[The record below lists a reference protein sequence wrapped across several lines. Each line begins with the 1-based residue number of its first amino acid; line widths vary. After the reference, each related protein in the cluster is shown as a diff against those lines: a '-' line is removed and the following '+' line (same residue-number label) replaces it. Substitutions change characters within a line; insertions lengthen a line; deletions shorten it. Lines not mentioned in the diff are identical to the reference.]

1 MKRLALLTIPSL
13 VLLAGGARSE
23 TIERVVAN
31 VNGDIVTLSE
41 FTARQVAAAQ
51 GAGISPDQIAAFLR
65 ENNARILQ
73 EAIDEL
79 LVIQRA
85 DELGIEIRSE
95 YIDSVIDDIKKEN
108 KIESDEQL
116 RAQLRQEGMSISD
129 LKRNIKRSILRRQ
142 VLSYDLEAK
151 TTVSEAEI
159 VSDYEAR
166 RATEYS
172 RPPTVRLQEIV
183 VGGEGGRELAEELIA
198 RARAG
203 EDFAAL
209 ARAYSTGPSR
219 EEGGDLGRL
228 ARGDLNPAIEKVAFS
243 LEIGAISD
251 PIALGEEFHV
261 LRVAERTEASVVSF
275 EAVKDEIRN
284 RLAGER
290 RLSEYTKYVE
300 GLRQN
305 AVINIRVREVPL
317 EVSLPEG
324 PTVGAPAAS
333 AQPAPEPAGTEM
345 PSKSPFGGV
354 GLPDLS
360 DELSI
365 TPQDAPEKVAPQRLP
380 ATQPAP
386 PEPEP
391 TPTPSP
397 Q

>member
-13 VLLAGGARSE
+13 VLLAGGVGSE
-23 TIERVVAN
+23 TIERVVAK

-51 GAGISPDQIAAFLR
+51 VARISSDQVPAFLR

-85 DELGIEIRSE
+85 DELGVEIRSE
-95 YIDSVIDDIKKEN
+95 YIESVIEEIKQEN
-108 KIESDEQL
+108 NLESDEQL
-116 RAQLRQEGMSISD
+116 RAQLRQEGMSLSD
-129 LKRNIKRSILRRQ
+129 LRRNIKRSILRRQ

-151 TTVSEAEI
+151 TTVSEEEI
-159 VSDYEAR
+159 VSEYEAK

-219 EEGGDLGRL
+219 EAGGDLGRL
-228 ARGDLNPAIEKVAFS
+228 ERGDLNPAIETVAFS
-243 LEIGAISD
+243 LEVGAISD
-251 PIALGEEFHV
+251 PIELGEEIRV
-261 LRVAERTEASVVSF
+261 LRVAERTEASVVSY
-275 EAVKDEIRN
+275 EEVKDEIRD

-290 RLSEYTKYVE
+290 RGAAYTSYVE
-300 GLRQN
+300 GLREN

-324 PTVGAPAAS
+324 PTVGAAAAS
-333 AQPAPEPAGTEM
+333 AQPAPEPAGTET
-345 PSKSPFGGV
+345 PVQNPFAGA

-365 TPQDAPEKVAPQRLP
+365 SPQAAPEKVAPPTLSG
-380 ATQPAP
+380 TQPAP